1 MAGPFDSAADD
12 ELDSRAAIYDRRLAS
27 RLLRFLRPYRK
38 EVVWSVLLLAAISL
52 LEIAGPYLT
61 KVAIDTY
68 VKPAAGHAAPLSE
81 ATRGLLLIA
90 LAYVGVLA
98 AAFALRYVQTYV
110 MSMVGQRAMRD
121 LRLEI
126 FRHLTTLTP
135 AYYDTRPVGQILTSV
150 TQDVAVLNELF
161 AQGVVAIL
169 GDLFIL
175 ASIVGAMM

>member
-1 MAGPFDSAADD
+1 MAGPFHSAADD
-12 ELDSRAAIYDRRLAS
+12 ELDSKAAIYDRRLAA

-38 EVVWSVLLLAAISL
+38 EMAWSVLLLAAISL

-68 VKPAAGHAAPLSE
+68 VEPASGQGPAPAVAA
-81 ATRGLLLIA
+81 RGLLLLA
-90 LAYVGVLA
+90 AAYVGVLA
-98 AAFALRYVQTYV
+98 AAFGLRYVQSYM

-135 AYYDTRPVGQILTSV
+135 AYYETRSV
-150 TQDVAVLNELF
+150 DLMRALVLHWVAW
-161 AQGVVAIL
+161 
-169 GDLFIL
+169 L
-175 ASIVGAMM
+175 ATTP